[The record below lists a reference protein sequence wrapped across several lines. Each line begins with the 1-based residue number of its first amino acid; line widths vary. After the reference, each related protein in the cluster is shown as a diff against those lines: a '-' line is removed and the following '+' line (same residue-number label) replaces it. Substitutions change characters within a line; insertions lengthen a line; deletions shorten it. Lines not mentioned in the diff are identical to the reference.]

1 MYLHMYTIFTLV
13 WDICT
18 YISRRIFHLIH
29 IEKCTALYLYIYIH
43 IHIQLIYMGNLHSKY
58 VHWMYEHRIYVLN
71 NIQIFFITP
80 RLTPATNQIL
90 LNKLFKL
97 YARLGGYR
105 HQKGFYKNCQDW
117 KYFTWKKEKGL
128 FLGNTLYS

>member
-1 MYLHMYTIFTLV
+1 MHVFTYVYNLYTIV
-13 WDICT
+13 WDIYFKTYFSSHSYWKMHCSILIYKYT
-18 YISRRIFHLIH
+18 YIW
-29 IEKCTALYLYIYIH
+29 
-43 IHIQLIYMGNLHSKY
+43 LIYMCNLHSKY

-97 YARLGGYR
+97 YARLVGYR